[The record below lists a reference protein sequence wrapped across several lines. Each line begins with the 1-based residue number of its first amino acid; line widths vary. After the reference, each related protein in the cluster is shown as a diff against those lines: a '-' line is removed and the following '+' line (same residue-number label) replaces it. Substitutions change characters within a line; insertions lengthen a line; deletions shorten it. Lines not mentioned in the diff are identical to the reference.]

1 MLRKRFF
8 LCLSITI
15 LLGLRFFA
23 LRGTAV
29 DGFANHANGSLY
41 VIAWIFFTLVL
52 APRLAP
58 LPVCIAALLGTC
70 AIDFLQLWH
79 PPLLEAVRATLPG
92 RLVLGSTFMWGDFP
106 AYGIGALL
114 GWIAVSRMKLLTP
127 ISND

>member
-1 MLRKRFF
+1 MASRIMPMVVFT
-8 LCLSITI
+8 LS
-15 LLGLRFFA
+15 
-23 LRGTAV
+23 RG
-29 DGFANHANGSLY
+29 F
-41 VIAWIFFTLVL
+41 FFTLVL